1 MISFLIMGAPLLVVA
16 AAVAGVFVWGAWGNV
31 TVEPGDDEAAS

>member
-16 AAVAGVFVWGAWGNV
+16 AAVAGVFAWGAWGNI
-31 TVEPGDDEAAS
+31 TVEPADDHAP